1 MSETRLQQLEERVAW
16 LQRHVVEQD
25 KVMMELGDELGRTQA
40 LVATLRTRLAESG
53 EATPPTLAEERP
65 PHY

>member
-1 MSETRLQQLEERVAW
+1 MSEARLQQLEERVAW

-25 KVMMELGDELGRTQA
+25 KVMMELSDELGRTQA
-40 LVATLRTRLAESG
+40 LVATLRSRLAESG
-53 EATPPTLAEERP
+53 EAAPPTLAEERP